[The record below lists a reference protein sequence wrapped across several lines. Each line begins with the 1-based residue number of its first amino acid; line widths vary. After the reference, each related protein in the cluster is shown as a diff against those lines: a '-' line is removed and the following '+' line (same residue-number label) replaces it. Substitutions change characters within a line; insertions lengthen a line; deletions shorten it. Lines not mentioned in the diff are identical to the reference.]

1 MITDVVKAV
10 ITAFKVITNCL
21 KSGGANYIGLNVKF
35 VNKGIITLGNSV
47 TIRPSTRVYAGNS
60 RSLISFGTGTEI
72 GEHSAISAN
81 NRIVFG
87 TDVLTGPHVFGKHSI

>member
-47 TIRPSTRVYAGNS
+47 TIRP
-60 RSLISFGTGTEI
+60 
-72 GEHSAISAN
+72 
-81 NRIVFG
+81 
-87 TDVLTGPHVFGKHSI
+87 